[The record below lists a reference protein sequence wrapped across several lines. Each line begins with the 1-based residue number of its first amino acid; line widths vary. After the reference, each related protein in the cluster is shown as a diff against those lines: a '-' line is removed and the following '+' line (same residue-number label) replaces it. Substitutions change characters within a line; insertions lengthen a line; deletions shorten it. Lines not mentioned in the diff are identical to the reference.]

1 MYNEITARRLFG
13 KIGCKNHMLIYDDKI
28 VIIVSIVKIIPLNA
42 IKYNCITY
50 RAVVTMFWGDVKFD
64 KIEFILYNTL

>member
-50 RAVVTMFWGDVKFD
+50 RAGVAIVLGECE
-64 KIEFILYNTL
+64 I